1 MNSVPKGWKCRH
13 PSGEQG
19 RGWGHSGK
27 LASQM
32 TDPLKHWEASG
43 VGVAVRWKPLATRGQ
58 SSSLLKADGEARPP
72 TPQLE
77 SLPPY
82 LEGLPLESC
91 SFSQTLPGS
100 PATAS

>member
-1 MNSVPKGWKCRH
+1 MGTQWKA
-13 PSGEQG
+13 GQ
-19 RGWGHSGK
+19 
-27 LASQM
+27 

-43 VGVAVRWKPLATRGQ
+43 MGVAFRWKPLATRGQ
-58 SSSLLKADGEARPP
+58 LSSLLKADGEKRPP
-72 TPQLE
+72 TRQLE
-77 SLPPY
+77 SLPSY